1 MGAMVCTVP
10 ASRSGP
16 DRGNGPAEPLGHLG
30 VRQRLPVVGD
40 GGGWGW
46 GRGSEE
52 VMGVFWC
59 WLCSLWN
66 S

>member
-10 ASRSGP
+10 APWRGP
-16 DRGNGPAEPLGHLG
+16 DSGIVPAEPLGHLG
-30 VRQRLPVVGD
+30 DRQRLRVVGD